1 MRLTDNERKKAN
13 RLASMIGFSPHEW
26 PKEQHEIQLLCHGY
40 LDRLAD
46 NHNLRARI
54 AELEAERD
62 AAKAEAE
69 KLKAELAAE
78 ENNCPFPDFSCGTFA
93 AERGI
98 ELRPA
103 GGPTYT
109 TTSDH
114 WQGILRDLDAAKA
127 GEARAVEGA
136 RNARAWE
143 ARTARLYKRAIKAL
157 RYMQQYQTEK
167 GTGTAL
173 SILVAMEDIDDVL
186 KLNDKKIGRHVDE
199 SLDWLAQREREAVV
213 AELRDW
219 AERWWESHSDF
230 SAGDFN
236 QRIAAL
242 TTQKPTACP
251 REEK

>member
-1 MRLTDNERKKAN
+1 MRLTEAERKKAAK
-13 RLASMIGFSPHEW
+13 LASMIGLSPHEW

-40 LDRLAD
+40 LDGLAD
-46 NHNLRARI
+46 NHNLRTRI

-62 AAKAEAE
+62 AA
-69 KLKAELAAE
+69 
-78 ENNCPFPDFSCGTFA
+78 
-93 AERGI
+93 R
-98 ELRPA
+98 
-103 GGPTYT
+103 
-109 TTSDH
+109 
-114 WQGILRDLDAAKA
+114 A

-136 RNARAWE
+136 LNARAWE

>member
-127 GEARAVEGA
+127 GEARAVEA
-136 RNARAWE
+136 LRKLNIS
-143 ARTARLYKRAIKAL
+143 ARLAANYADDLKDPDDAW
-157 RYMQQYQTEK
+157 TEI
-167 GTGTAL
+167 A
-173 SILVAMEDIDDVL
+173 VL
-186 KLNDKKIGRHVDE
+186 IGEVRGIREVLDSAQP
-199 SLDWLAQREREAVV
+199 SLAWLAQRQREA
-213 AELRDW
+213 AARELEQVMKNEW
-219 AERWWESHSDF
+219 IESFQLKASIH
-230 SAGDFN
+230 A
-236 QRIAAL
+236 RIAAL
-242 TTQKPTACP
+242 TNQQPTACP
-251 REEK
+251 RSEVRGKENNNA